1 VDINRK
7 MILECDGNEEIFNDR
22 LRNAANQAKEIQ
34 RTLRELGLSTYIEFS
49 GYRGYHV
56 WLLFSE
62 WIPLRYVYSLIEI
75 LQNKIEDKYDDVS
88 LEYFP
93 KKNKKKAGR
102 SGQNIK
108 MPYAIHLTSG
118 KRSYFCND
126 DFTPVEDIN
135 GTLGSFTRYSMANI
149 KKVIGSNMSEANSR
163 TQVRNQEEIQ
173 TDYCRIWL

>member
-1 VDINRK
+1 
-7 MILECDGNEEIFNDR
+7 M
-22 LRNAANQAKEIQ
+22 
-34 RTLRELGLSTYIEFS
+34 
-49 GYRGYHV
+49 

-108 MPYAIHLTSG
+108 MPYAIHLTSE

-135 GTLGSFTRYSMANI
+135 GTLGSFTRYSMANT
-149 KKVIGSNMSEANSR
+149 KKVIGSNISEANSR
-163 TQVRNQEEIQ
+163 TQVRN
-173 TDYCRIWL
+173 